1 MKKNRI
7 INSLVAGAFA
17 LFSMQAC
24 TDYVQNIE
32 EPIDNV
38 ADAALNTPADV
49 HFLAVGV
56 LNTWATTWDEHSLFA
71 DGMSD
76 AFEFTRDIRQAT
88 YTTYEAIDN
97 AIIQGSNPLLAQNN
111 STESIFRELGR
122 LRLYADTLVTRVQT
136 KIAFTTDEE
145 KAYQAE
151 GLFTGYFM
159 GAVARY
165 MYATYWALN
174 PTSGGGGVINKSAFI
189 PAATLYTDAI
199 ARLDEA
205 AKYADELQIRQINTF
220 KARIYLIQGKFAEAK
235 TAADAGMLEGD
246 ESFDAK
252 YNTIGANQ
260 WYTWAGPGRT
270 QFHAADRFGEYV
282 YEDPNEAARIPLYL
296 IAGQKKITFE
306 RDTIIAGVS
315 YPAGTPIAKKYQQQK
330 IYTEFGSPIKFLTWQ
345 ENALMLA
352 ELAIRN
358 GNDKAT
364 ALSLVNSIR
373 SGYGINPLTDE
384 MINAK
389 FSGDYLEMLYV
400 ERDKQLAFTG
410 LRLIDQRRFDKWHLD
425 KTKTWQF
432 MPIGYAELMA
442 NPNL

>member
-17 LFSMQAC
+17 LFSLQAC

-38 ADAALNTPADV
+38 ADGALNTPADV

-88 YTTYEAIDN
+88 YVTYEALDN
-97 AIIQGSNPLLAQNN
+97 AIIQGYNPLIAQNN
-111 STESIFRELGR
+111 STDAIFREIGR
-122 LRLYADTLVTRVQT
+122 LRLYADTLVTRIQT
-136 KIAFTTDEE
+136 KITFTTDEE
-145 KAYQAE
+145 KVYQAE

-165 MYATYWALN
+165 IYATYWALN

-189 PAATLYTDAI
+189 PAATLYADAI
-199 ARLDEA
+199 GRLDEA
-205 AKYADELQIRQINTF
+205 YKYADELQKRQINTL
-220 KARIYLIQGKFAEAK
+220 KARIYLIQGKFSEAK
-235 TAADAGMLEGD
+235 TVADAGMVAGD
-246 ESFDAK
+246 DSYDAK

-270 QFHAADRFGEYV
+270 QFHASDRFGEYV
-282 YEDPNEAARIPLYL
+282 FQDPKEASRIPLYL
-296 IAGQKKITFE
+296 ISGQIKTTYE
-306 RDTIIAGVS
+306 RDTVIAGVS
-315 YPAGTPIAKKYQQQK
+315 YAAGTPLVKKYQQQK

-358 GNDKAT
+358 GNDKGT
-364 ALSLVNSIR
+364 ALTLVNSIR
-373 SGYGINPLTDE
+373 LGYGIDPLTDE
-384 MINAK
+384 IINSK
-389 FSGDYLEMLYV
+389 FAGDYLEMLYV

-410 LRLIDQRRFDKWHLD
+410 MRLVDQRRFDKWHLD

-432 MPIGYAELMA
+432 MPFGYGELMA